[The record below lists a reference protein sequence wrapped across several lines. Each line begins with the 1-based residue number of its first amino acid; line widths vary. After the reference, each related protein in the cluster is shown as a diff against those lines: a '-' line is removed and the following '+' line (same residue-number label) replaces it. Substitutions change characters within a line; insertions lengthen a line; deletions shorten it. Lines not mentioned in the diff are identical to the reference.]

1 MDELFK
7 IISPM
12 ALEEALSK
20 ITQVLGRLLKDLD
33 DDARERFLTNLIGHS
48 EGDKVSSMVHL

>member
-7 IISPM
+7 LISGM
-12 ALEEALSK
+12 APEEALWK

-33 DDARERFLTNLIGHS
+33 DDARERFLMNLMGHS